1 MPPKTIGVLGG
12 MGPDATSLFFQRV
25 VALTPAQS
33 DQEHIPVIIY
43 NNPQIPD
50 RTQAILARGESPVPA
65 LKDSIALLQRAS
77 VDFICIP
84 CNTAHVY
91 YDEMQRSVDVPIVN
105 LIESVVDDILKKFP
119 DISKVGLLSTVGTIK
134 SGLYHNA
141 LRKHN
146 IELVTPNEVQHDS
159 LQSAI
164 QELKKQ
170 SKDTSTIQPL
180 VNDLIQ
186 TGAQGLILGCTEL
199 SLIAKELILTVPVF
213 DSIEI
218 LAEKAVQLAFREN
231 KKAPS
236 ISQGPGGRKK

>member
-119 DISKVGLLSTVGTIK
+119 DMSKVGLLSTVGTIK

-141 LRKHN
+141 L
-146 IELVTPNEVQHDS
+146 TPNEVQHDS
-159 LQSAI
+159 LQGAI
-164 QELKKQ
+164 HKLKKQ
-170 SKDTSTIQPL
+170 SRDPSTIQPL

-199 SLIAKELILTVPVF
+199 SLIAKELILSVPVF

-218 LAEKAVQLAFREN
+218 LAERAVQLAFREN